1 MLKRYGEELQSV
13 FDELIRMASYAVGAV
28 RKAHAALERGDAAA
42 AKNIVEG
49 DENVNRFEKEIEQR
63 ALRIIIKYQPVANDL
78 RDVTGALKMITD
90 IERIG
95 DQAADIASVFL
106 KIGEAVKDDDL
117 SAMFAH
123 VADMATAAVNAF
135 VNGDRK
141 LAEKTIALDDR
152 SDEMFASIKDKMCER
167 LKSRPEEAEKIIYI
181 MMIAK
186 YLERI
191 GDHAVNICEWAV
203 FVGGLRK
210 DGSLQGLRDH
220 VRHL

>member
-28 RKAHAALERGDAAA
+28 RKAQAALERGDAAA

-106 KIGEAVKDDDL
+106 KIGEAVRDDDL

-167 LKSRPEEAEKIIYI
+167 LKSRPDEAEKIIYI

-203 FVGGLRK
+203 FVKTGVYK
-210 DGSLQGLRDH
+210 GSEIM
-220 VRHL
+220 

>member
-1 MLKRYGEELQSV
+1 MKRYGEELQSV

-28 RKAHAALERGDAAA
+28 RKAHDALERGDAAA
-42 AKNIVEG
+42 ATAIVEG
-49 DENVNRFEKEIEQR
+49 DENVNRYEKEIEQR

-203 FVGGLRK
+203 FVKTGVYK
-210 DGSLQGLRDH
+210 GSEIM
-220 VRHL
+220 

>member
-28 RKAHAALERGDAAA
+28 RKAQAALERGDAAT

-203 FVGGLRK
+203 FVKTGVYK
-210 DGSLQGLRDH
+210 GSEIM
-220 VRHL
+220 

>member
-28 RKAHAALERGDAAA
+28 RKAQAALERGDAAA

-141 LAEKTIALDDR
+141 LAEKTIALDDH

-203 FVGGLRK
+203 FVKTGVYK
-210 DGSLQGLRDH
+210 GSEIM
-220 VRHL
+220 

>member
-28 RKAHAALERGDAAA
+28 RKAQDALERGDAAA
-42 AKNIVEG
+42 AKTIVEG
-49 DENVNRFEKEIEQR
+49 DENVNRYEKEIEQR

-152 SDEMFASIKDKMCER
+152 SDEMFAAIKDKMCGR

-203 FVGGLRK
+203 FVKTGVYK
-210 DGSLQGLRDH
+210 GSEIM
-220 VRHL
+220 

>member
-28 RKAHAALERGDAAA
+28 RKAQAALERGDAAA

-95 DQAADIASVFL
+95 DQAADIASVVL

-117 SAMFAH
+117 SAMFAN

-203 FVGGLRK
+203 FVKTGVYK
-210 DGSLQGLRDH
+210 GSEIM
-220 VRHL
+220 

>member
-28 RKAHAALERGDAAA
+28 RKAQDALERGDAAA
-42 AKNIVEG
+42 AKTIVEG
-49 DENVNRFEKEIEQR
+49 DENVNRYEKEIEQR

-117 SAMFAH
+117 SAMFTH

-203 FVGGLRK
+203 FVKTGVYK
-210 DGSLQGLRDH
+210 GSEIM
-220 VRHL
+220 

>member
-135 VNGDRK
+135 VNDDRK

-203 FVGGLRK
+203 FVKTGVYK
-210 DGSLQGLRDH
+210 GSEIM
-220 VRHL
+220 

>member
-28 RKAHAALERGDAAA
+28 RKAQAALERGDAAA

-203 FVGGLRK
+203 FVKTGVYK
-210 DGSLQGLRDH
+210 GSEIM
-220 VRHL
+220 

>member
-1 MLKRYGEELQSV
+1 MKRYGEELQSV

-135 VNGDRK
+135 SSTATANSPKRRSRS
-141 LAEKTIALDDR
+141 TIARTRCSRR
-152 SDEMFASIKDKMCER
+152 SRTRC
-167 LKSRPEEAEKIIYI
+167 
-181 MMIAK
+181 AK
-186 YLERI
+186 
-191 GDHAVNICEWAV
+191 G
-203 FVGGLRK
+203 
-210 DGSLQGLRDH
+210 
-220 VRHL
+220 

>member
-28 RKAHAALERGDAAA
+28 RKAQDALERGDAAA
-42 AKNIVEG
+42 ARAIVEG
-49 DENVNRFEKEIEQR
+49 DENVNRYEKEIEQR

-167 LKSRPEEAEKIIYI
+167 LKSRPDEAEKIIYI

-203 FVGGLRK
+203 FVKTGVYK
-210 DGSLQGLRDH
+210 GSEIM
-220 VRHL
+220 

>member
-1 MLKRYGEELQSV
+1 MKRYGEELQSV

-28 RKAHAALERGDAAA
+28 RKAQAALEMGDAAA

-191 GDHAVNICEWAV
+191 GDHAVNICEWAI
-203 FVGGLRK
+203 FVKTGVYK
-210 DGSLQGLRDH
+210 GSEIM
-220 VRHL
+220 

>member
-28 RKAHAALERGDAAA
+28 RKAQAALEMGDAAA

-152 SDEMFASIKDKMCER
+152 SDEMFTSIKDKMCER

-203 FVGGLRK
+203 FVKTGVYK
-210 DGSLQGLRDH
+210 GSEIM
-220 VRHL
+220 

>member
-28 RKAHAALERGDAAA
+28 RKAQAALERGDAAA

-63 ALRIIIKYQPVANDL
+63 APRIIIKYQPVANDL

-106 KIGEAVKDDDL
+106 KIGEAVRDDDL

-203 FVGGLRK
+203 FVKTGVYK
-210 DGSLQGLRDH
+210 GSEIM
-220 VRHL
+220 

>member
-28 RKAHAALERGDAAA
+28 RKAQDALERGDAAA
-42 AKNIVEG
+42 ARAIVEG
-49 DENVNRFEKEIEQR
+49 DENVNRYEKEIEQR

-123 VADMATAAVNAF
+123 VAAMGTAAVNAF

-152 SDEMFASIKDKMCER
+152 SDEMFAAIKDKMCER
-167 LKSRPEEAEKIIYI
+167 LKSRPDEAEKIIYI

-203 FVGGLRK
+203 FVKTGVYK
-210 DGSLQGLRDH
+210 GSEIM
-220 VRHL
+220 

>member
-1 MLKRYGEELQSV
+1 MKRYGEELQSV

-106 KIGEAVKDDDL
+106 KIGEAVRDDDL

-203 FVGGLRK
+203 FVKTGVYK
-210 DGSLQGLRDH
+210 GSEIM
-220 VRHL
+220 

>member
-1 MLKRYGEELQSV
+1 MKRYGEELQSV

-28 RKAHAALERGDAAA
+28 RKAQTALERGDAAA

-123 VADMATAAVNAF
+123 VAAMATAAVNAF

-203 FVGGLRK
+203 FVKTGVYK
-210 DGSLQGLRDH
+210 GSEIM
-220 VRHL
+220 

>member
-28 RKAHAALERGDAAA
+28 RKAQAALERGDAAA
-42 AKNIVEG
+42 ARAIVEG

-106 KIGEAVKDDDL
+106 KIGEAVRDDDL

-203 FVGGLRK
+203 FVKTGVYK
-210 DGSLQGLRDH
+210 GSEIM
-220 VRHL
+220 

>member
-28 RKAHAALERGDAAA
+28 RKAQDALERGDAAA
-42 AKNIVEG
+42 ARAIVEG
-49 DENVNRFEKEIEQR
+49 DENVNRYEKEIEQR

-106 KIGEAVKDDDL
+106 KMGEAVRDDDL

-167 LKSRPEEAEKIIYI
+167 LKSRPDEAEKIIYI

-203 FVGGLRK
+203 FVKTGVYK
-210 DGSLQGLRDH
+210 GSEIM
-220 VRHL
+220 

>member
-1 MLKRYGEELQSV
+1 MKRYGEELQSV

-28 RKAHAALERGDAAA
+28 RKAQDALERGDAAA
-42 AKNIVEG
+42 ARAIVEG
-49 DENVNRFEKEIEQR
+49 DENVNRYEKEIEQR

-152 SDEMFASIKDKMCER
+152 SDEMFAAIKDKMCER
-167 LKSRPEEAEKIIYI
+167 LKSRPDEAEKIIYI

-203 FVGGLRK
+203 FVKTGVYK
-210 DGSLQGLRDH
+210 GSEIM
-220 VRHL
+220 

>member
-1 MLKRYGEELQSV
+1 MKRYGEELQSV

-167 LKSRPEEAEKIIYI
+167 LKSRPDEAEKIIYI

-203 FVGGLRK
+203 FVKTGVYK
-210 DGSLQGLRDH
+210 GSEIM
-220 VRHL
+220 

>member
-28 RKAHAALERGDAAA
+28 RKAQDALERGDAAA

-106 KIGEAVKDDDL
+106 KIGEAVRDDDL

-203 FVGGLRK
+203 FVKTGVYK
-210 DGSLQGLRDH
+210 GSEIM
-220 VRHL
+220 

>member
-1 MLKRYGEELQSV
+1 MKRYGEELQSV

-28 RKAHAALERGDAAA
+28 RKAQAALEMGDAAA

-203 FVGGLRK
+203 FVKTGVYK
-210 DGSLQGLRDH
+210 GSEIM
-220 VRHL
+220 

>member
-1 MLKRYGEELQSV
+1 MKRYGEELQSV

-28 RKAHAALERGDAAA
+28 RKAQTALEMGDAAA

-135 VNGDRK
+135 VNGDSK

-203 FVGGLRK
+203 FVKTGVYK
-210 DGSLQGLRDH
+210 GSEIM
-220 VRHL
+220 

>member
-28 RKAHAALERGDAAA
+28 RKAQDALERGDAAA
-42 AKNIVEG
+42 ARAIVEG

-106 KIGEAVKDDDL
+106 KIGEAVRDDDL

-203 FVGGLRK
+203 FVKTGVYK
-210 DGSLQGLRDH
+210 GSEIM
-220 VRHL
+220 

>member
-28 RKAHAALERGDAAA
+28 RKAQDALERGDAAA
-42 AKNIVEG
+42 ARAIVEG
-49 DENVNRFEKEIEQR
+49 DENVNRYEKEIEQR

-152 SDEMFASIKDKMCER
+152 SDEMFAAIKDKMCER
-167 LKSRPEEAEKIIYI
+167 LKSRPDEAEKIIYI

-203 FVGGLRK
+203 FVKTGVYK
-210 DGSLQGLRDH
+210 GSEIM
-220 VRHL
+220 

>member
-1 MLKRYGEELQSV
+1 MKRYGEELQSV

-135 VNGDRK
+135 VNGDSK

-203 FVGGLRK
+203 FVKTGVYK
-210 DGSLQGLRDH
+210 GSEIM
-220 VRHL
+220 

>member
-28 RKAHAALERGDAAA
+28 RKAQDALERGDAAA
-42 AKNIVEG
+42 ARAIVEG
-49 DENVNRFEKEIEQR
+49 DENVNRYEKEIEQR

-106 KIGEAVKDDDL
+106 KMGEAVRDDDL

-123 VADMATAAVNAF
+123 VAAMGTAAVNAF
-135 VNGDRK
+135 VNGDRG

-167 LKSRPEEAEKIIYI
+167 LKSRPDEAEKIIYI

-203 FVGGLRK
+203 FVKTGVYK
-210 DGSLQGLRDH
+210 GSEIM
-220 VRHL
+220 

>member
-28 RKAHAALERGDAAA
+28 RKAQAALERGDAAA

-141 LAEKTIALDDR
+141 LAEKTIALYDR

-203 FVGGLRK
+203 FVKTGVYK
-210 DGSLQGLRDH
+210 GSEIM
-220 VRHL
+220 

>member
-28 RKAHAALERGDAAA
+28 RKAQAALERGDAAA

-106 KIGEAVKDDDL
+106 KIGEAVRDDDL

-152 SDEMFASIKDKMCER
+152 SDEMFTSIKDKMCER

-203 FVGGLRK
+203 FVKTGVYK
-210 DGSLQGLRDH
+210 GSEIM
-220 VRHL
+220 

>member
-1 MLKRYGEELQSV
+1 MKRYGEELQSV

-28 RKAHAALERGDAAA
+28 RKAQTALEMGDAAA

-203 FVGGLRK
+203 FVKTGVYK
-210 DGSLQGLRDH
+210 GSEIM
-220 VRHL
+220 